1 MTSRVPQGTVLG
13 PLLFLIMI
21 NDIDENISER
31 IISIFADDTRVT
43 KVINEEDDL
52 ESFKRTLISSTNG
65 LKITRSSE
73 SDGRSDFTD
82 SLDL

>member
-13 PLLFLIMI
+13 PVLFLIMI

-73 SDGRSDFTD
+73 SDDRSDFTD